1 MIYLL
6 LSIICSASMAIV
18 LKIFHTQTGNRYG
31 ILLGNYLTCILIAFF
46 MLPEKG
52 LVFAPAPATVLCGL
66 VGGFFFVVALVT
78 MQSSIRANG
87 AILTTAFSRLG
98 LLIPLAVS
106 IFVFGEKPDIRQFFG
121 ILLVLAALLLL
132 NAKEDQT
139 DTEGRNQVG
148 SFILLPL
155 TLLTFGCG
163 DTISK
168 VFERIG
174 TRSQDQLL
182 FFDLFVTAAIL
193 TVGLVIL
200 EYRKT
205 GKKVLGRE
213 LTAGIL
219 VGIPNYFASA
229 FLLQALVR
237 LPAFFVYPACS
248 TCTILLVMVV
258 SAIFF
263 QERPTKRQYAG
274 VGMILLALV
283 LLS

>member
-31 ILLGNYLTCILIAFF
+31 ILLGNYLTCILIAFI
-46 MLPEKG
+46 MLPEKR
-52 LVFAPAPATVLCGL
+52 LVLAPAPETILCGV

-132 NAKEDQT
+132 NAREDQT
-139 DTEGRNQVG
+139 GTEGRNQVG

-168 VFERIG
+168 VFERVG

-193 TVGLVIL
+193 TTGLAIL

-205 GKKVLGRE
+205 GRKILGRE
-213 LTAGIL
+213 LAAGIL

-248 TCTILLVMVV
+248 TCTILLVMAV
-258 SAIFF
+258 SALCFR
-263 QERPTKRQYAG
+263 ERPTKRQYAG

>member
-31 ILLGNYLTCILIAFF
+31 ILLGNYLTCILIAFI
-46 MLPEKG
+46 MLPEKR
-52 LVFAPAPATVLCGL
+52 LVLAPAPETILCGV

-132 NAKEDQT
+132 NAREDQT
-139 DTEGRNQVG
+139 GTEGRNQVG

-168 VFERIG
+168 VFERVG

-193 TVGLVIL
+193 TMGLAIL

-205 GKKVLGRE
+205 GRKILGRE
-213 LTAGIL
+213 LAAGIL

-248 TCTILLVMVV
+248 TCTILLVMAV
-258 SAIFF
+258 SALCFR
-263 QERPTKRQYAG
+263 ERPTKRQYAG

>member
-18 LKIFHTQTGNRYG
+18 LKIYHTQTGNRYG
-31 ILLGNYLTCILIAFF
+31 ILLGNYLTCILIAFI

-52 LVFAPAPATVLCGL
+52 PVLAPAPETILCGV

-106 IFVFGEKPDIRQFFG
+106 IFAFGEKPDIRQFFG

-132 NAKEDQT
+132 NAREDQT
-139 DTEGRNQVG
+139 GTEGRNQVG

-168 VFERIG
+168 VFERVG

-193 TVGLVIL
+193 TTGLAIL

-205 GKKVLGRE
+205 GRKILGRE
-213 LTAGIL
+213 LAAGIL

-248 TCTILLVMVV
+248 TCTILLVMAV
-258 SAIFF
+258 SALFF
-263 QERPTKRQYAG
+263 RERPTKRQYAG

>member
-1 MIYLL
+1 MIYLFL
-6 LSIICSASMAIV
+6 TVACSATMAIV
-18 LKIFHTQTGNRYG
+18 LKVFHRQTGNRYG
-31 ILLGNYLTCILIAFF
+31 ILLGNYLTCILIAFA
-46 MLPEKG
+46 MLPGKEQV
-52 LVFAPAPATVLCGL
+52 LAPYPATVFCGL
-66 VGGFFFVVALVT
+66 FGGFFFVMALVV

-98 LLIPLAVS
+98 LIIPLAVS
-106 IFVFGEKPDIRQFFG
+106 ILAFGEKPDIRQLFG
-121 ILLVLAALLLL
+121 ILLVLAAILLL
-132 NAKEDQT
+132 NTKEEEAGS
-139 DTEGRNQVG
+139 EGRTRLG

-163 DTISK
+163 DTTSK

-174 TRSQDQLL
+174 ERSQDSLL
-182 FFDLFVTAAIL
+182 FFNLFVTAAL
-193 TVGLVIL
+193 FTAVLAAW

-205 GKKVLGRE
+205 GKKILARE
-213 LTAGIL
+213 LAAGIL

-229 FLLQALVR
+229 LLLQALVR

-258 SAIFF
+258 SALFF
-263 QERPTKRQYAG
+263 GERPTRRQY
-274 VGMILLALV
+274 VGIGLILLALV